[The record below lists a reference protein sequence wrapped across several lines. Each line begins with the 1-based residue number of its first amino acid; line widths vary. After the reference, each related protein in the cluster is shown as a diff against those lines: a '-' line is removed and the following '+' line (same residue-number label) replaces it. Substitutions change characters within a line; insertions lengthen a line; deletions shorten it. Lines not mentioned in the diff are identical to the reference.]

1 MSARRRKA
9 AWLSRQFVYPQILS
23 NLPQALQNSLP
34 SSAPLFQTDE
44 PRYFLLKFQKLRTAP
59 ARASFL
65 FATFDVLRSPRAASS
80 RRARIIPQVHKGSK
94 RRASNLSC
102 ASLLAELVP
111 RSGCRTLRLKSIS
124 RTVSSSITQR
134 LCSAS
139 ISTSEVSTGA
149 VRASKSSA
157 HV

>member
-65 FATFDVLRSPRAASS
+65 FATFDVLRSLVQRPRGEHELS
-80 RRARIIPQVHKGSK
+80 RRCTREANAARQIFRARRCSQSSLRRLALPSRALTQRRNLRSVMPPVPLVKRQRIIQ
-94 RRASNLSC
+94 
-102 ASLLAELVP
+102 
-111 RSGCRTLRLKSIS
+111 
-124 RTVSSSITQR
+124 
-134 LCSAS
+134 
-139 ISTSEVSTGA
+139 
-149 VRASKSSA
+149 
-157 HV
+157 